1 MQRESAEP
9 TAKPDRMP
17 RLQDFDTPLV
27 FKVVDGSPARSDEVR
42 SLRRAFQ
49 VDVRSLEGMQK
60 EVLVRQVEPAG
71 PTWRMACDEGPY
83 LNGTDL
89 APFPLAYFAA
99 GLHFCYMSQ
108 LLRLC
113 RRRGVTLR
121 ALSTGQDTKYTM
133 TGSALRGDMTGSGVP
148 VTLDVALDADVPLEV
163 AADLVSRALAQS
175 PGHSVMRDLF
185 TNTFALQLN
194 GHPLDVGSQMAAS
207 AGALADPLPGFAG
220 VTPAADEQYRPEIIV
235 KTETIEAQHG
245 VAGGAGSSLKS
256 EQKRTLHVRS
266 DARLVGGD
274 LLETDIRLF
283 QPLGSSFRF
292 LADVGIGDTTPP
304 PLAYLSAG
312 IGFCYMTQ
320 LGRYAH
326 ITKQKVTST
335 RIVQQNTYTQPVA
348 EGAVA
353 EAAPVDTQVFIDADE
368 RDDVARKSVRM
379 GEQTCF
385 LHGSMRAA
393 FPTTIRATLNGSPV
407 PLPAASDR
415 A

>member
-1 MQRESAEP
+1 
-9 TAKPDRMP
+9 MP
-17 RLQDFDTPLV
+17 RLQDCDTPLV
-27 FKVVDGSPARSDEVR
+27 FKVADGLPPTSAGTRDLHRV
-42 SLRRAFQ
+42 FQ

-60 EVLVRQVEPAG
+60 EALVRQLDPLG

-89 APFPLAYFAA
+89 APFPLAFFAA
-99 GLHFCYMSQ
+99 GLHFCYLSQ
-108 LLRLC
+108 LLHLC
-113 RRRGVTLR
+113 RRRGVTPR

-133 TGSALRGDMTGSGVP
+133 TGSALRGDMTGGGVP
-148 VTLDVALDADVPLEV
+148 VRLDVALDADVTRDV
-163 AADLVSRALAQS
+163 AADLVSQALAQS
-175 PGHSVMRDLF
+175 PGHAIMRDLF

-194 GHPLDVGSQMAAS
+194 GNQLNVDPMAAS
-207 AGALADPLPGFAG
+207 PGALKDPLPGFGG
-220 VTPAADEQYRPEIIV
+220 VAPTSDAQYRPEIIV
-235 KTETIEAQHG
+235 KTEAAEAQHG

-266 DARLVGGD
+266 DARLVGSD

-283 QPLGSSFRF
+283 KPLGSSFRF
-292 LADVGIGDTTPP
+292 LADVGTGDTTPP

-335 RIVQQNTYTQPVA
+335 RIVQRNGYLQPNEDGTVA
-348 EGAVA
+348 TA
-353 EAAPVDTQVFIDADE
+353 EAVDTQVFIDAE
-368 RDDVARKSVRM
+368 EPDDLARKSVQM

-385 LHGSMRAA
+385 LHGSMREA
-393 FPTTIRATLNGSPV
+393 FPTVVRATLNGSPV
-407 PLPAASDR
+407 PLPDAPAEG
-415 A
+415 

>member
-1 MQRESAEP
+1 
-9 TAKPDRMP
+9 MP

-27 FKVVDGSPARSDEVR
+27 FKVADGSPARSDETH

-60 EVLVRQVEPAG
+60 EALVRQLDPAG

-89 APFPLAYFAA
+89 APFPLAFFAA
-99 GLHFCYMSQ
+99 GLHFCYLSQ

-113 RRRGVTLR
+113 RRHGVALR
-121 ALSTGQDTKYTM
+121 ALSSGQDTKYTM
-133 TGSALRGDMTGSGVP
+133 TGSARRGDMTGSGVP
-148 VTLDVALDADVPLEV
+148 VALDVALDADASAEV
-163 AADLVSRALAQS
+163 AADLVTRALAQS
-175 PGHSVMRDLF
+175 PGHAVMRDLF
-185 TNTFALQLN
+185 TNTFALRLN
-194 GHPLDVGSQMAAS
+194 GHALDVGCQMAAS
-207 AGALADPLPGFAG
+207 AEAVADPLPGFGG
-220 VTPAADEQYRPEIIV
+220 VTPASDEQYRPEIIV
-235 KTETIEAQHG
+235 KTDTVEARHG

-266 DARLVGGD
+266 DAKLVGDD

-292 LADVGIGDTTPP
+292 LADVGTGDTAPP

-326 ITKQKVTST
+326 ITKQKVSST
-335 RIVQQNTYTQPVA
+335 RIVQINSYTQPIA
-348 EGAVA
+348 EDAVS
-353 EAAPVDTQVFIDADE
+353 AADPVDTQVFVDAE
-368 RDDVARKSVRM
+368 EPDDVVRKSVQM

-385 LHGSMRAA
+385 LHGSMRDA
-393 FPTTIRATLNGSPV
+393 FPTVARATLNGSPV
-407 PLPAASDR
+407 PLPDGRDR